1 LLAGD
6 GGGVAAAAT
15 GSPEQQAD
23 VPPRVEAVLARRLA
37 RADRETRQFLDAA
50 AVAVQTSQDL
60 RPITF
65 AVEVDEGVSVRSL
78 AEACRLGLMAEG
90 PNGEISF
97 AHALLQRAVYGDL
110 GASYRRF
117 LHGRVARWHESAGD
131 LASASYH
138 YERAGDTGN
147 LVRSALEA
155 GTRAEHAG
163 MYHSALM
170 LHQKVRPYADI
181 RELGPRLGRA
191 LLMLGDWQQAEEV
204 IGRLPAV
211 TGGSACSPPNSG
223 LSRVISAVLSAKP
236 RRRWPVPRWTGSTC
250 SSGSPIDLYLGEL
263 SRAAEHGS
271 QALAEAGQSGTV
283 SQRARCI
290 GILGA
295 AAFFGGDV
303 DEGKRRFEEALSLL
317 TGAADDE
324 RDLAQTPDWSRC
336 SKRLRPAPGRRQ
348 QTAYHWIRTRP
359 SLPCFPVYCGPPA
372 CATA

>member
-1 LLAGD
+1 M
-6 GGGVAAAAT
+6 AAAAT
-15 GSPEQQAD
+15 GSPEHQQAD

-90 PNGEISF
+90 PNAEISF
-97 AHALLQRAVYGDL
+97 AHALMQRAVYGDL

-117 LHGRVARWHESAGD
+117 LHGRVAQWHESAGD

-204 IGRLPAV
+204 IGRLPADD
-211 TGGSACSPPNSG
+211 G
-223 LSRVISAVLSAKP
+223 RVRLLTS
-236 RRRWPVPRWTGSTC
+236 
-250 SSGSPIDLYLGEL
+250 EL
-263 SRAAEHGS
+263 RFVQGD
-271 QALAEAGQSGTV
+271 
-283 SQRARCI
+283 
-290 GILGA
+290 
-295 AAFFGGDV
+295 FGGAV
-303 DEGKRRFEEALSLL
+303 REAEEALASTAVDRIDVLIRI
-317 TGAADDE
+317 AD
-324 RDLAQTPDWSRC
+324 
-336 SKRLRPAPGRRQ
+336 
-348 QTAYHWIRTRP
+348 
-359 SLPCFPVYCGPPA
+359 
-372 CATA
+372 